1 MPEQSTRPLILLST
15 YFPYGSGEVFL
26 ENELSVLA
34 DHFSQ
39 VYLLPMLPY
48 GEQRPLDERVTLL
61 NPSPP
66 SCSKSA
72 DFFTRVNQ
80 QGLYQ

>member
-39 VYLLPMLPY
+39 V
-48 GEQRPLDERVTLL
+48 
-61 NPSPP
+61 
-66 SCSKSA
+66 
-72 DFFTRVNQ
+72 
-80 QGLYQ
+80 